1 MARQIRDRLLAF
13 SFARRLDY
21 WWRAQRGMHYKGE
34 REIKLLKFIVDP
46 RRNSV
51 DVGANKGVYAYW
63 LQKYSR
69 HVFAYE
75 PNPANFRYL
84 SCATGNVTVFKSAL
98 SDKNGSAPFRIER
111 VPRHKPGKSKKG
123 EDFWF
128 DDLGGSLKLEKVGTD
143 YAEIPVETRRLDD
156 ENLEDIGFI
165 KIDVEGHEFEV
176 LNGARETLRENRPVL
191 QIEIEERYNGR
202 PIGKAVEE
210 VEALGFK
217 AFVFTPFGLKGF
229 SEVDASKHFDWNDFT
244 DFYLFNFLFFPA

>member
-21 WWRAQRGMHYKGE
+21 WWRAQRSMHYKGE

-46 RRNSV
+46 GRNSV

-69 HVFAYE
+69 QVFAYE

-84 SCATGNVTVFKSAL
+84 SCATGNVTVFNCAL
-98 SDKNGSAPFRIER
+98 SDKNGSARFRIER
-111 VPRHKPGKSKKG
+111 VPGYKPGKSKKG

-128 DDLGGSLKLEKVGTD
+128 DDLGGSLNLEKAGSD
-143 YAEIPVETRRLDD
+143 YAEITVETRRLDD
-156 ENLEDIGFI
+156 EKLENIGFI

-202 PIGKAVEE
+202 PIREAVGE

-217 AFVFTPFGLKGF
+217 AFVFTPMGLKGF
-229 SEVDASKHFDWNDFT
+229 SEVDHSKHFDRKNFT
-244 DFYLFNFLFFPA
+244 DFYVFNFLFFPA